1 MNIIINLL
9 IISFKFYDISYNSIN
24 NFLDKNNNTN
34 KCFDEIIA
42 SLHHKLDEKFFC
54 DFDRKLAIKNLKIK
68 IF

>member
-1 MNIIINLL
+1 MYNKINIIINLL

-42 SLHHKLDEKFFC
+42 SLQHKLEENSFV
-54 DFDRKLAIKNLKIK
+54 NLTEN
-68 IF
+68 